1 MQYPI
6 TKTTKYNFDGQSY
19 ASLYPNLHKYPATM
33 IPQIGIELLKDLKIK
48 GKKML
53 DPYCGSG
60 SSFTVGL
67 DQGFSE
73 MYGFDLN
80 PLAILIARAKFT
92 KVDLKKTKQYQQR
105 LRNAVYNFV
114 KKEENLSLL
123 KKPSFYNI
131 QFWFSEQI
139 TQNLCILKHFL
150 DKFTDKDTARL
161 FLVAF
166 SETVRECSY
175 TRNNEFKLYKMKPED
190 VLNFNPDVLGVFF
203 NKLSKAIEV
212 YENYYFPK
220 LAEKEIKIDFHKFQ
234 EKQNYYDLVLTSPPY
249 GDSKTT
255 VAYGQFSTLSNE
267 WLGIAFARKI
277 DSILMGGKTR
287 KKIYEKGIIADY
299 IQAISKKSHIRAL
312 QVSSFYEDLENSIT
326 QISHNIQRGG
336 TAIYIVGNRRVKEI
350 QLPTDQFI
358 AEIFEKN
365 NFQHLLTYQRK
376 IKNKSM
382 PSQNSPSNKKNNKL
396 NTMNKEY
403 IVVCKKN
410 GVIN

>member
-166 SETVRECSY
+166 S
-175 TRNNEFKLYKMKPED
+175 
-190 VLNFNPDVLGVFF
+190 
-203 NKLSKAIEV
+203 
-212 YENYYFPK
+212 
-220 LAEKEIKIDFHKFQ
+220 
-234 EKQNYYDLVLTSPPY
+234 
-249 GDSKTT
+249 
-255 VAYGQFSTLSNE
+255 
-267 WLGIAFARKI
+267 
-277 DSILMGGKTR
+277 
-287 KKIYEKGIIADY
+287 
-299 IQAISKKSHIRAL
+299 
-312 QVSSFYEDLENSIT
+312 
-326 QISHNIQRGG
+326 
-336 TAIYIVGNRRVKEI
+336 
-350 QLPTDQFI
+350 
-358 AEIFEKN
+358 
-365 NFQHLLTYQRK
+365 
-376 IKNKSM
+376 
-382 PSQNSPSNKKNNKL
+382 
-396 NTMNKEY
+396 
-403 IVVCKKN
+403 
-410 GVIN
+410 